1 MLVSTKEIL
10 SQAEAGEFAVGAFNV
25 YNLEGVRAVVEAAE
39 EECLPVIIQ
48 IHPESVTR
56 GGKPL
61 VALCL
66 AAAKESSVEMSVH
79 LDHSESEGEIKSGL
93 SAGIRSVMVDGSSLE
108 YEENVIFTRKWAMK
122 IHSMDGFLEA
132 ELGRLSG
139 TEDGLTVPDYEAK
152 LTDPEL
158 AAEFCALTSV
168 DALAVCIG
176 NVHGKYFA
184 EPNLDFERLSAVR
197 DSVQVPLVLHGASG
211 LPQMMVSQAIKL
223 GVRKLNV
230 NTEIR
235 NAYLNSLRES
245 LMSGGLD
252 ITEVMD
258 AAVSSMSKI
267 VVDRIR
273 QFSGRI

>member
-10 SQAEAGEFAVGAFNV
+10 SRAEAGEFAVGAFNV

-39 EECLPVIIQ
+39 IEYLPVIIQ
-48 IHPESVTR
+48 IHPESVKR

-66 AAAKESSVEMSVH
+66 AAAEESAVEISVH
-79 LDHSESEGEIKSGL
+79 LDHSKSEGEIKSGL
-93 SAGIRSVMVDGSSLE
+93 LAGIRSVMVDGSSLE
-108 YEENVIFTRKWAMK
+108 YDENVIFTRRCALK
-122 IHSMDGFLEA
+122 IHSRGGFLEA

-139 TEDGLTVPDYEAK
+139 TEDGLTVPQYEAR
-152 LTDPEL
+152 LTDPKL
-158 AAEFCALTSV
+158 AAEFCALTSA

-176 NVHGKYFA
+176 NVHGKYFT
-184 EPNLDFERLSAVR
+184 EPNLDFERLAAVR
-197 DSVQVPLVLHGASG
+197 RSVQVPLVLHGASG
-211 LPQMMVSQAIKL
+211 LPQVVVSQAIKL

-245 LMSGGLD
+245 FLSGSPD

-258 AAVSSMSKI
+258 AAVSSMSE
-267 VVDRIR
+267 VVVAKIR
-273 QFSGRI
+273 QFAGKT